1 MGFLNYIHGLL
12 GFRKEVDL
20 TKLPSLGLFYK
31 DNFKIW
37 IKKTDDE
44 DVFKYEFNYNPDN
57 IGSVIDGI
65 KSILKSSLI
74 ITNGD
79 FGDIKSIDIIF
90 LFLEIVK
97 FKKNKDVKI
106 TYDGGG
112 VSNTITFGPSTFNY
126 CDVSNMMKYYN
137 KDLKVFDIDGWKFS
151 APSISIEESVTNYLI
166 HKNDDSFFKLS
177 YNFINF
183 MGDKKELTF
192 DEVDNLIQIFN
203 NDLSS
208 EEKLKIEEIISMF
221 FGMMKYSLI
230 KDGLV
235 IDLNSKMDLSKIWQ

>member
-20 TKLPSLGLFYK
+20 SKLPSLGLFYK
-31 DNFKIW
+31 DNLKIW

-44 DVFKYEFNYNPDN
+44 DVFKYEFNYDPEK
-57 IGSVIDGI
+57 ISSVIDGI
-65 KSILKSSLI
+65 KSILKSSLVI
-74 ITNGD
+74 SNGN

-97 FKKNKDVKI
+97 FKKNKDIKI

-112 VSNTITFGPSTFNY
+112 VSNTISFGPNTFNY
-126 CDVSNMMKYYN
+126 CDVSDVMKYYN

-166 HKNDDSFFKLS
+166 HKNDESLFQLN

-183 MGDKKELTF
+183 MGDKKELNF
-192 DEVDNLIQIFN
+192 DEIENLIQIFN
-203 NDLSS
+203 YDLPK
-208 EEKLKIEEIISMF
+208 EDNEKIGEIISMF

-235 IDLNSKMDLSKIWQ
+235 IDMNAKMDLSKIWQ